1 MNREAKLALIKTEE
15 KGLKRFDHDDITT
28 YPSDPEQR
36 RRLKNIKNLEK
47 SVGVRPDTWKRFVR
61 SKAMPIVPDNF
72 VSSAEKWDTIYKS
85 MTPKERNEFNTKQKR
100 MENKRKLENKQ
111 DRIREFREKAAV
123 KAKAAEPAKRMAEEI
138 VKFVTSL
145 KTIDEIIKKK

>member
-1 MNREAKLALIKTEE
+1 
-15 KGLKRFDHDDITT
+15 
-28 YPSDPEQR
+28 
-36 RRLKNIKNLEK
+36 
-47 SVGVRPDTWKRFVR
+47 
-61 SKAMPIVPDNF
+61 MPIVPDNF